1 MRSITPFRT
10 PSMAAAL
17 AATLAACTRS
27 TPPPAAPTVPVSV
40 ASVTRGP
47 APNVVTADG
56 VVEPMQTVRVAA
68 QVSGL
73 VTDVAFRESDTVRK
87 GQVLFRI
94 DPRPYAAALAQAEG
108 NLARDVAQA
117 ANAGRDAERYDA
129 LVKQDYVTRSQA
141 DAQRA
146 TAAALAA
153 TVGADRAAVA
163 KARFDLDNTVVRAP
177 IAGRTGS
184 LLVRQGNLVEANPAQ
199 PLVVINQID
208 PILVRFALPALAF
221 AEIQRRG
228 LARAL
233 PVRVAPAA
241 SEADTVSGWL
251 TFVDNAVDTTTGTVQ
266 LKGKFANADGRLWPG
281 QFVAASLQ
289 LDVQPDALLVP
300 AAAVQMG
307 QQGAYVFVV
316 GSDDRAAMRPI
327 DTGRA
332 LGDAV
337 VVTRGLAAGERVVTD
352 GQARLGPGA
361 RVRVVPNAQPQLAT
375 ITSPPRL
382 PARAAP

>member
-1 MRSITPFRT
+1 
-10 PSMAAAL
+10 MAAAL

-307 QQGAYVFVV
+307 QQGTYVFVV

-327 DTGRA
+327 DVGRT
-332 LGDAV
+332 LGGAV

-352 GQARLGPGA
+352 GQARLGPGV
-361 RVRVVPNAQPQLAT
+361 RVRVVPNAPPQLAAET
-375 ITSPPRL
+375 TR
-382 PARAAP
+382 